1 MPEPLVI
8 WGAGG
13 HALVVADIF
22 RQRGDFT
29 IAGFI
34 DDVTPERRGSAFAG
48 SVVLGG
54 REQLDGLHAQG
65 IHTLFL
71 AFGDCAER
79 LKLAD
84 FVRAQGFSLA
94 TAVHPS
100 AVIAPSVPVGAGTA
114 IMAGVVVNPAVRI
127 GENAILNTRASVDHE
142 CVIEDGAH
150 LSPGVCLGGRVSV
163 GRGTW
168 IGIGAV
174 VKDKVRIGSGSIIGA
189 GAVVLDDI
197 PDGVVAYGVPAKLIR
212 RITE

>member
-1 MPEPLVI
+1 MPEPLVV

-13 HALVVADIF
+13 HALVVADIL
-22 RQRGDFT
+22 RQHGEYR

-34 DDVTPERRGSAFAG
+34 DDVTPGRRGSAFAG

-54 REQLDGLHAQG
+54 REQLDTLHAQG

-79 LKLAD
+79 LKLAER
-84 FVRAQGFSLA
+84 VRAQGFALA
-94 TAVHPS
+94 TAVHPA
-100 AVIAPSVPVGAGTA
+100 AVIAPDVTVGSGTA
-114 IMAGVVVNPAVRI
+114 IMAGAVVNPAARI

-142 CVIEDGAH
+142 CVIDDGAH
-150 LSPGVCLGGRVSV
+150 LSPGVCLGGKVHV

-212 RITE
+212 RVTE

>member
-13 HALVVADIF
+13 HALVVADII
-22 RQRGDFT
+22 RQRGEYT

-34 DDVTPERRGSAFAG
+34 DDVTPERQGAPFAG

-54 REQLDGLHAQG
+54 REQLDRLHQQW

-71 AFGDCAER
+71 GFGDCAER
-79 LKLAD
+79 LRIAD
-84 FVRAQGFSLA
+84 LVRAQGFALA
-94 TAVHPS
+94 TAGHPA
-100 AVIAPSVPVGAGTA
+100 AVLAPDVTVGPGTA
-114 IMAGVVVNPAVRI
+114 IMAGVVVNPAARI

-142 CVIEDGAH
+142 CVIGDGAH
-150 LSPGVCLGGRVSV
+150 LSPGVCLGGKVTV

-197 PDGVVAYGVPAKLIR
+197 PNGVVAYGVPAKLIR